1 MTMESLKASW
11 VAAAHDRVAFTEAR
25 FDTDHNIVPA
35 ANNGGARLA
44 VRSREA
50 VCRVEMPGAKS
61 RVADWTGV
69 HAQLLT
75 MGRSAICEWEF
86 LLPSLVVM
94 IDLDGGSAGCDWTDG
109 GEMRKLAGLPP
120 HSILVNP
127 ADQYLRFRRR
137 MQRGARVLLLTV
149 KPGDLGPVAYHF
161 PSEEVQ
167 LRQRVD
173 LTDTFLHRLLEAIA
187 EEIERPGAGG
197 QLYRHTLTLVMIAQL
212 VRSASNLARPAKPAY
227 VKGGLPSWRLK
238 RALEIFDSGTP
249 EMPSLAELA
258 SHVGLHPTSFCRAFK
273 QSTGISPHRYLLER
287 RVARAKEMMADQRL
301 TLTQIALDCGFSTSS
316 QFSVVFRRIAGLA
329 PSVYRRS
336 L

>member
-1 MTMESLKASW
+1 MEALDAGL
-11 VAAAHDRVAFTEAR
+11 VAAAHDGVALTGAR
-25 FDTDHNIVPA
+25 LDTDHNIIPA
-35 ANNGGARLA
+35 ANNGGVKLA

-50 VCRVEMPGAKS
+50 VCRVEMPGATN
-61 RVADWTGV
+61 RVVDWTGV

-75 MGRSAICEWEF
+75 MGRSAACEWEF

-94 IDLDGGSAGCDWTDG
+94 IDLDGGSAGCEWTDG
-109 GEMRKLAGLPP
+109 AEIRKLAGLPP
-120 HSILVNP
+120 HSILLNP

-149 KPGDLGPVAYHF
+149 KPGDLDPVADHF
-161 PSEEVQ
+161 PTGEVE

-173 LTDTFLHRLLEAIA
+173 LTDTFLHRMLEAIA

-197 QLYRHTLTLVMIAQL
+197 QLYRHTLTLLMMTQL
-212 VRSASNLARPAKPAY
+212 MRSASNLARPSKPAY

-238 RALEIFDSGTP
+238 RALEILDRETP

-287 RVARAKEMMADQRL
+287 RVAHAKEMMADQRL
-301 TLTQIALDCGFSTSS
+301 TLTQIALDCGFGTSS
-316 QFSVVFRRIAGLA
+316 QFSVVFRRITGLA